1 MIYYYVNAINGVDEV
16 TAGTL
21 AKPFKTL
28 DYCITQIHTRNIK
41 KLKLEDEEQALF
53 LLNSDIETLDEAIE
67 NEREK
72 YLSDIIARA
81 YEDDITVYLSNGE
94 YDLNNKL
101 IFDGLAN
108 KSITVIG
115 NGITTT
121 VFNQISFENSSYG
134 TEKFNVIFKRFIWD
148 NSRNQSTTPNILL
161 SNTGLSFENILFL
174 NIPNNEYSFFG
185 SYENLIL
192 KNCVKP
198 KKSTGFF
205 RNYESKY
212 SAITGTYG
220 YITLGYYSSFEKLNL
235 NKNNIFLDTEEI
247 QLDENFNITDPNI
260 DIAKIGLYAGEY
272 TWAEQDCLIKMNNK
286 YYSIN
291 EEFWNTETKQFND
304 IGSLDFEKSFHLSLL
319 TKETTYGVDTFIPLD
334 KFDNFSIV
342 FKDDKIKKLDINGF
356 KLANITVITNPIDL
370 RMVESFNNITINGN
384 NVKCLFKIND
394 EEQWYGY
401 NFEENT
407 IQNEDI
413 TNISINGI
421 EISNVKNIDFNKIKE
436 DREGDL
442 SKITFSFYLE
452 QNSIINNIEIDYL
465 EVGEYTQK
473 DAATTKLKVGY
484 KKITIQPSFNAQIL
498 KINVLWV

>member
-134 TEKFNVIFKRFIWD
+134 TEKFNVTFKRFIWN

-161 SNTGLSFENILFL
+161 SKTGLSFENILFL
-174 NIPNNEYSFFG
+174 NIPNNEYSFLG

-205 RNYESKY
+205 RNYDSKY

-235 NKNNIFLDTEEI
+235 NENNIFLDTEEI

-260 DIAKIGLYAGEY
+260 DITKIGLYAGEY
-272 TWAEQDCLIKMNNK
+272 SWAKQDCLIKMGNK

-304 IGSLDFEKSFHLSLL
+304 IGSLDFEKSFDLSLL

-334 KFDNFSIV
+334 KFNNFSIV

-356 KLANITVITNPIDL
+356 KLVNITVITNPIDL

-384 NVKCLFKIND
+384 NVKCLFKINN
-394 EEQWYGY
+394 EEQYYGY

-421 EISNVKNIDFNKIKE
+421 D
-436 DREGDL
+436 
-442 SKITFSFYLE
+442 
-452 QNSIINNIEIDYL
+452 
-465 EVGEYTQK
+465 
-473 DAATTKLKVGY
+473 
-484 KKITIQPSFNAQIL
+484 
-498 KINVLWV
+498 

>member
-1 MIYYYVNAINGVDEV
+1 MIYYYVDAINGVDEV

-21 AKPFKTL
+21 EKPFKTL

-41 KLKLEDEEQALF
+41 KLNLEDEEQVLF

-81 YEDDITVYLSNGE
+81 YEEDITIYLENGE
-94 YDLNNKL
+94 Y
-101 IFDGLAN
+101 
-108 KSITVIG
+108 
-115 NGITTT
+115 
-121 VFNQISFENSSYG
+121 
-134 TEKFNVIFKRFIWD
+134 
-148 NSRNQSTTPNILL
+148 LL
-161 SNTGLSFENILFL
+161 SNRNIFEGVAEKNLFVIGKGNVTNIVFDRSFANNYGTGTQGFNVHFYRLIISCNFTDDTTNFL
-174 NIPNNEYSFFG
+174 G
-185 SYENLIL
+185 ATCNLHL
-192 KNCVKP
+192 KNVLFKDIP
-198 KKSTGFF
+198 YTNYGFWSKFAGEQNKSTIQYCVQNNDVGLLRGTTYYNNDECFG
-205 RNYESKY
+205 NYGKFQCVY
-212 SAITGTYG
+212 DCQ
-220 YITLGYYSSFEKLNL
+220 SSFLENDN
-235 NKNNIFLDTEEI
+235 NKVGILA
-247 QLDENFNITDPNI
+247 QLDEDYNITDSSV
-260 DIAKIGLYAGEY
+260 DTTKIGLYVGEY
-272 TWAEQDCLIKMNNK
+272 AWTKQDCLIKMNSK

-304 IGSLDFEKSFHLSLL
+304 IGSLDFEKSFDLSLL

-334 KFDNFSIV
+334 KFGNFSIV

-394 EEQWYGY
+394 EEQYYGY
-401 NFEENT
+401 NFGENT

-421 EISNVKNIDFNKIKE
+421 NISNVKNIDFNKIKD

-452 QNSIINNIEIDYL
+452 QNSLVENINIDYL
-465 EVGEYTQK
+465 EVGEYVQK
-473 DAATTKLKVGY
+473 DSYYTNLKIGY
-484 KKITIQPSFNAQIL
+484 KRLTLQPSFNAQIL
-498 KINVLWV
+498 KINVL